1 MNNKLFLILPS
12 LLYFSAAASAAEVG
26 FDGAPG
32 DAGAYID
39 IMEISAELAA
49 VKAPPKPPVPSHQP
63 PYPLPH
69 QPPTNGPKPPP
80 GQPGAILPLPPPPPL
95 PQPQAQ
101 YHFGGYR
108 ESCRT
113 FSFTAQSPLILTEDL
128 TLEEYGEECQVLL
141 PGHPAH
147 CRPVSRYHKR
157 KVTLNIGPRRLESW
171 ETERLTLCMRSPKN
185 VEEDTSGM
193 LYQYEVAS
201 RNDDNFFKK
210 STFFTLTPG
219 LKKPSR
225 PAAGELSIG
234 YTGVSADGAVRM
246 ALADSRFA
254 YFLEGQITISA
265 EVTRLPGIAVNPPAE
280 GLPAEP
286 ARLSVT
292 QTFATASVYELK
304 LMDAPA
310 PGKYAVALR
319 FTRSGPHSS
328 GEEGGLDGSFELR

>member
-1 MNNKLFLILPS
+1 MTNKLFLFFAALLS
-12 LLYFSAAASAAEVG
+12 LAAAARAAEVG
-26 FDGAPG
+26 FDGAGGAPG
-32 DAGAYID
+32 TYID
-39 IMEISAELAA
+39 IMEISAGLAG

-63 PYPLPH
+63 PH
-69 QPPTNGPKPPP
+69 QPPANGPKPLP
-80 GQPGAILPLPPPPPL
+80 GHPGVILPLPPPPPL
-95 PQPQAQ
+95 PKPQAQ
-101 YHFGGYR
+101 YQFGGYR

-128 TLEEYGEECQVLL
+128 TLEEYGEECETLL
-141 PGHPAH
+141 PGHPAY

-157 KVTLNIGPRRLESW
+157 KVTVNIGPRRLEPW
-171 ETERLTLCMRSPKN
+171 ETERLELCMRSPKN
-185 VEEDTSGM
+185 VEADTAGM
-193 LYQYEVAS
+193 LYQYEAAS

-225 PAAGELSIG
+225 PASGELSIG

-254 YFLEGQITISA
+254 YFLEGQITIAA
-265 EVTRLPGIAVNPPAE
+265 EVTRLPEIAVNPPAQD
-280 GLPAEP
+280 LPGDP
-286 ARLSVT
+286 ARFSVT
-292 QTFATASVYELK
+292 QTFVTASVYELK
-304 LMDAPA
+304 LMDAPR

-328 GEEGGLDGSFELR
+328 GEEGGLDAGFELR

>member
-1 MNNKLFLILPS
+1 MNSKLFLILPA
-12 LLYFSAAASAAEVG
+12 LLSFSAAARAAEVG
-26 FDGAPG
+26 FDGVSG
-32 DAGAYID
+32 DAGAYVD
-39 IMEISAELAA
+39 IMEISAELAG
-49 VKAPPKPPVPSHQP
+49 VKAPPKPPVPPHQP
-63 PYPLPH
+63 PHPLPH
-69 QPPTNGPKPPP
+69 QPPPHGPKPPP
-80 GQPGAILPLPPPPPL
+80 AQPGAVLPLPPPPPL

-108 ESCRT
+108 ESCRS
-113 FSFTAQSPLILTEDL
+113 FAFTAQSPLILTEDL
-128 TLEEYGEECQVLL
+128 LLEEYGEECETLL
-141 PGHPAH
+141 PGHPAY

-157 KVTLNIGPRRLESW
+157 RVTVNIGPRRLEPW
-171 ETERLTLCMRSPKN
+171 ETERLALCMKSPKN
-185 VEEDTSGM
+185 VEAGTEGM
-193 LYQYEVAS
+193 LYEYEVAS

-225 PAAGELSIG
+225 PAAGELSVG
-234 YTGVSADGAVRM
+234 FTGVSSAGDVRM

-254 YFLEGQITISA
+254 YFLEGEITIAA
-265 EVTRLPGIAVNPPAE
+265 EVTRLPEIAVNPQAE
-280 GLPAEP
+280 DPQGEP
-286 ARLSVT
+286 ARFSVT

-328 GEEGGLDGSFELR
+328 GEEGSLDASFELR